1 MKICRYADM
10 QICKYADIQ
19 IFNVNNQLCTAR
31 WNMCQSQKLK
41 KDEQVIDLREADCI
55 CFNQSHHKHICKGR
69 KSLKE
74 EFAFFS

>member
-1 MKICRYADM
+1 MQICRYANK

-69 KSLKE
+69 ESLKE
-74 EFAFFS
+74 EFAFFG